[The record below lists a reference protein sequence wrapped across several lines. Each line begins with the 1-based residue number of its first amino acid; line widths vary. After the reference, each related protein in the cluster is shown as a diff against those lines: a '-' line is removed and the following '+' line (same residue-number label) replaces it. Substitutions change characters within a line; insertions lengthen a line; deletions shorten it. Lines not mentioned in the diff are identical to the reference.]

1 MVKSNLIQPRLNPE
15 VEIDEDNGKQDN
27 DYPKHGVAPTD
38 PETGLPEL
46 KHCEP

>member
-38 PETGLPEL
+38 LEIGLLEV
-46 KHCEP
+46 KHFEP